1 MRIGRPPPFPADRL
15 EAGERLLWWDQPK
28 QGIVLRSGEGV
39 LILILLLW
47 TACTCIPLYLLADY
61 TGMLDDGIFAK
72 LAIAAV
78 VLNIAYSLIWPFLS
92 DAWRRKR
99 LFYGL
104 TDKRIVFA
112 TADDF
117 RSIRLESLG
126 EITLKESKQGE
137 GSITFGYAGAWTGYP
152 SEPIFEDVKDAR
164 RVFTMVRD
172 AQRRAKDYAL
182 LQRSSLGLSG

>member
-1 MRIGRPPPFPADRL
+1 MSIGRPPPFLADRL

-28 QGIVLRSGEGV
+28 QGIMLRSGEGL
-39 LILILLLW
+39 LILFLLLW
-47 TACTCIPLYLLADY
+47 TACTCIPLYLLAHY
-61 TGMLDDGIFAK
+61 TGLLDDGIFAK
-72 LAIAAV
+72 FAIAAV
-78 VLNIAYSLIWPFLS
+78 VLNIAYLIWPFLS

-112 TADDF
+112 TADNF
-117 RSIRLESLG
+117 RSVRLESLG

-137 GSITFGYAGAWTGYP
+137 GSVTFGYAGVWTGYP
-152 SEPIFEDVKDAR
+152 SEPIFEDVKNAR
-164 RVFTMVRD
+164 RVFTVVRD

-182 LQRSSLGLSG
+182 LQRSGLDLSG